1 MFSKSIY
8 FGEKFAI
15 FAPMRKE
22 LGKWLMDIA
31 KYVLTAVVV
40 MSLVSDL
47 GDVRWLIYVFG
58 LLTTAV
64 CLGGGLILVRDKDTK
79 VKEN

>member
-1 MFSKSIY
+1 MK
-8 FGEKFAI
+8 
-15 FAPMRKE
+15 KE

-47 GDVRWLIYVFG
+47 GAQRWLIYVLG
-58 LLTTAV
+58 VLTTAV
-64 CLGGGLILVRDKDTK
+64 CLIGGLILLREQKTK
-79 VKEN
+79 TKEG

>member
-1 MFSKSIY
+1 MK
-8 FGEKFAI
+8 
-15 FAPMRKE
+15 KE

-47 GDVRWLIYVFG
+47 GDVRWLIYVLG

-64 CLGGGLILVRDKDTK
+64 CLGGGLILVRDKDIK
-79 VKEN
+79 VKED

>member
-1 MFSKSIY
+1 
-8 FGEKFAI
+8 
-15 FAPMRKE
+15 MRKE

-47 GDVRWLIYVFG
+47 GDVRWLIYVLG

-64 CLGGGLILVRDKDTK
+64 YLGGGLILVRDKDKNTK
-79 VKEN
+79 VKVE

>member
-1 MFSKSIY
+1 
-8 FGEKFAI
+8 
-15 FAPMRKE
+15 MRKE

-47 GDVRWLIYVFG
+47 SETRWLIYVLG

-64 CLGGGLILVRDKDTK
+64 CLGGGLMLMKDKNTK
-79 VKEN
+79 PKNK

>member
-1 MFSKSIY
+1 MK
-8 FGEKFAI
+8 
-15 FAPMRKE
+15 KE

-64 CLGGGLILVRDKDTK
+64 CLGGVLILVRDKDTK
-79 VKEN
+79 VKED

>member
-1 MFSKSIY
+1 MAYGHRQVCIDR
-8 FGEKFAI
+8 GG
-15 FAPMRKE
+15 
-22 LGKWLMDIA
+22 L
-31 KYVLTAVVV
+31 

-47 GDVRWLIYVFG
+47 GDVRWLIYVLG

-79 VKEN
+79 VKED

>member
-1 MFSKSIY
+1 
-8 FGEKFAI
+8 
-15 FAPMRKE
+15 
-22 LGKWLMDIA
+22 MDIA

-47 GDVRWLIYVFG
+47 SETRWLIYVLG

-64 CLGGGLILVRDKDTK
+64 CLGGGLMLMKDKDTK
-79 VKEN
+79 SKNK

>member
-1 MFSKSIY
+1 MK
-8 FGEKFAI
+8 
-15 FAPMRKE
+15 KE

-47 GDVRWLIYVFG
+47 GDVRWLIYVLG

-64 CLGGGLILVRDKDTK
+64 CLGGGSILVRDKDTK
-79 VKEN
+79 VKEA

>member
-1 MFSKSIY
+1 MAY
-8 FGEKFAI
+8 GH
-15 FAPMRKE
+15 RQVCTDR
-22 LGKWLMDIA
+22 GG
-31 KYVLTAVVV
+31 
-40 MSLVSDL
+40 L

-79 VKEN
+79 VKED

>member
-1 MFSKSIY
+1 M
-8 FGEKFAI
+8 
-15 FAPMRKE
+15 
-22 LGKWLMDIA
+22 MDIA

-47 GDVRWLIYVFG
+47 SDERWLIYVLG

-64 CLGGGLILVRDKDTK
+64 CLGGGLVLMKDKNTD
-79 VKEN
+79 V

>member
-1 MFSKSIY
+1 MAYGHRQICVD
-8 FGEKFAI
+8 
-15 FAPMRKE
+15 R
-22 LGKWLMDIA
+22 
-31 KYVLTAVVV
+31 V

-47 GDVRWLIYVFG
+47 GDVRWLIYVLG

-79 VKEN
+79 VKED

>member
-1 MFSKSIY
+1 MFSQSIC

-47 GDVRWLIYVFG
+47 GDSRWLIYVFG
-58 LLTTAV
+58 MLTTAV
-64 CLGGGLILVRDKDTK
+64 CLFGGLILIKERTTK
-79 VKEN
+79 TEGE

>member
-1 MFSKSIY
+1 
-8 FGEKFAI
+8 
-15 FAPMRKE
+15 MRKD
-22 LGKWLMDIA
+22 LGKWRMDIA
-31 KYVLTAVVV
+31 MYVLTAVGVL
-40 MSLVSDL
+40 SLVSDL

>member
-1 MFSKSIY
+1 
-8 FGEKFAI
+8 
-15 FAPMRKE
+15 MRKE

-47 GDVRWLIYVFG
+47 GDVRWLIYVLG

-64 CLGGGLILVRDKDTK
+64 CFIQLNGKSIFFR
-79 VKEN
+79 NQIACF